1 MVASVRVLGGVLGS
15 QARGAW
21 LGQRFRL
28 VTAGALSAI
37 LVAGALVSW
46 SPASDAA
53 NNAPLKTCVN
63 LATGEF
69 RLQGRGVCNPVTEMP
84 HRWVALVDKEVSA
97 FSSRTLAQ
105 AVVLNTGGDTSGF
118 TKKDWAQLQE
128 LKAANVASSSGDTR
142 TSTVTGTGTE
152 TGTVSGSVVESASL
166 VAAVNANFVTCVNDV
181 TGVVRI
187 PVNGTCKQGSESKS
201 RWVAEAPLQKPVIES
216 GAPGIGQVTGV
227 RASNGEVTS
236 VSFSPPA
243 DVGSSPIT
251 SITLIAVPGGKS
263 VTISGGAAGIARF
276 VGLDPDVKYTF
287 LVVASNASGAGPRIP
302 AQLPDQT
309 PTPTPATAQT
319 QTPAI
324 TQTPALTQTP
334 TSGGGGST
342 GGGST
347 PAEAPGAAMTVAGT
361 AGNTTVAL
369 TWVTP
374 VDTGGAAIS
383 GYSVQVSTSSG
394 GSYVN
399 ATGCTSATSS
409 TSLLCTATGL
419 TNATTYYFKV
429 AAINSVGTG
438 AYSTASASI
447 TPAVTAPDA
456 ATTVAG
462 TPGNTTVALTWVTP
476 VDTGGA
482 AISGYS
488 VQVSTSS
495 GGSYVNATG
504 CTSATSSTSLLC
516 TATGLTNATTYYFK
530 VAAINSVGTGAYST
544 ASASITPTPT
554 APGAA
559 TTVAGT
565 AGNTTVALTWVT
577 PVDTGGAAISGY
589 SVQVSTS
596 SGGSYVNATGC
607 TSATSST
614 SLLCTATS
622 LTNATTY
629 YFKVAAINS
638 VGTGAYST
646 ASASIT
652 PVYALG
658 DTGPGGGLIFLI
670 SGGLTYE
677 MAPKTWSGSSS
688 DDTPILKWCNIE
700 NSNIT
705 GAVGTALGTG
715 SANTTAM
722 QSPACASGTAVSAR
736 AYLGGGLTDWFLPSK
751 SELNA
756 MCNYSRNPSSPALP
770 SVACS
775 GQQNLTFSSS
785 TYGFQ
790 QSFYWG
796 SSQDSTVGA
805 WGLGFDGVASE
816 YLTEKGTSLRIR
828 PIRAF

>member
-1 MVASVRVLGGVLGS
+1 MVASVRVVGGILGS

-28 VTAGALSAI
+28 VTAGALSTV

-53 NNAPLKTCVN
+53 NNASLKTCVN

-201 RWVAEAPLQKPVIES
+201 RWVAEAPLQKPVIQS

-276 VGLDPDVKYTF
+276 VGLDPDVKYKF

-309 PTPTPATAQT
+309 PTPTTSPTTTPATAQT
-319 QTPAI
+319 QTPA
-324 TQTPALTQTP
+324 TTQTP

-342 GGGST
+342 GGGGTT
-347 PAEAPGAAMTVAGT
+347 PAEAPGAATTVAGT

-369 TWVTP
+369 TWVAP

-394 GSYVN
+394 GSYAD

-438 AYSTASASI
+438 AYSTASSSI
-447 TPAVTAPDA
+447 TPTPTTPGA

-462 TPGNTTVALTWVTP
+462 TAGNTTVALTWVAP

-495 GGSYVNATG
+495 GGSYADATG

-544 ASASITPTPT
+544 ASS
-554 APGAA
+554 
-559 TTVAGT
+559 
-565 AGNTTVALTWVT
+565 
-577 PVDTGGAAISGY
+577 
-589 SVQVSTS
+589 
-596 SGGSYVNATGC
+596 
-607 TSATSST
+607 
-614 SLLCTATS
+614 
-622 LTNATTY
+622 
-629 YFKVAAINS
+629 
-638 VGTGAYST
+638 
-646 ASASIT
+646 SIT

-658 DTGPGGGLIFLI
+658 GTGPGGGLIFLI

-677 MAPKTWSGSSS
+677 MAPKTWSGASE
-688 DDTPILKWCNIE
+688 DPTMDWCN
-700 NSNIT
+700 NTSLSVT
-705 GAVGTALGTG
+705 GAGDTAVGTG
-715 SANTTAM
+715 SANTTAIDTACTSGAG
-722 QSPACASGTAVSAR
+722 QSAADYSAN
-736 AYLGGGLTDWFLPSK
+736 GLSDWSLPSK
-751 SELNA
+751 DELNA
-756 MCNYSRNPSSPALP
+756 MCNYSRNPVTP
-770 SVACS
+770 STGTCTG
-775 GQQNLTFSSS
+775 GQNGPFSSG
-785 TYGFQ
+785 TYGFAGVD
-790 QSFYWG
+790 YWS
-796 SSQDSTVGA
+796 SSQVDASLA
-805 WGLGFDGVASE
+805 WFQRFGDGGQIGGF
-816 YLTEKGTSLRIR
+816 KFGTARVR
-828 PIRAF
+828 PVRSF

>member
-1 MVASVRVLGGVLGS
+1 MVASVRVVGGILGS

-28 VTAGALSAI
+28 VTAGALSTV

-53 NNAPLKTCVN
+53 NNASLKTCVN

-201 RWVAEAPLQKPVIES
+201 RWVAEAPLQKPVIQS

-276 VGLDPDVKYTF
+276 VGLDPDVKYKF

-309 PTPTPATAQT
+309 PTPTTSPTTTPATAQT
-319 QTPAI
+319 QTPA
-324 TQTPALTQTP
+324 TTQTP

-342 GGGST
+342 GGGGTT
-347 PAEAPGAAMTVAGT
+347 PAEAPGAATTVAGT

-369 TWVTP
+369 TWVAP

-394 GSYVN
+394 GSYADV
-399 ATGCTSATSS
+399 TGCTSATSS

-438 AYSTASASI
+438 AYSTASS
-447 TPAVTAPDA
+447 
-456 ATTVAG
+456 
-462 TPGNTTVALTWVTP
+462 
-476 VDTGGA
+476 
-482 AISGYS
+482 
-488 VQVSTSS
+488 
-495 GGSYVNATG
+495 
-504 CTSATSSTSLLC
+504 
-516 TATGLTNATTYYFK
+516 
-530 VAAINSVGTGAYST
+530 
-544 ASASITPTPT
+544 
-554 APGAA
+554 
-559 TTVAGT
+559 
-565 AGNTTVALTWVT
+565 
-577 PVDTGGAAISGY
+577 
-589 SVQVSTS
+589 
-596 SGGSYVNATGC
+596 
-607 TSATSST
+607 
-614 SLLCTATS
+614 
-622 LTNATTY
+622 
-629 YFKVAAINS
+629 
-638 VGTGAYST
+638 
-646 ASASIT
+646 SIT

-658 DTGPGGGLIFLI
+658 GTGPGGGLIFLI

-677 MAPKTWSGSSS
+677 MAPKTWSGASE
-688 DDTPILKWCNIE
+688 DPTMDWCN
-700 NSNIT
+700 NTSLSVT
-705 GAVGTALGTG
+705 GAGDTAVGTG
-715 SANTTAM
+715 SANTTAIDTACTSGAG
-722 QSPACASGTAVSAR
+722 QSAADYSAN
-736 AYLGGGLTDWFLPSK
+736 GLSDWSLPSK
-751 SELNA
+751 DELNA
-756 MCNYSRNPSSPALP
+756 MCNYSRNPVTP
-770 SVACS
+770 STGTCTG
-775 GQQNLTFSSS
+775 GQNGPFSSG
-785 TYGFQ
+785 TYGFAGVD
-790 QSFYWG
+790 YWS
-796 SSQDSTVGA
+796 SSQVDASLA
-805 WGLGFDGVASE
+805 WFQRFGDGGQIGGF
-816 YLTEKGTSLRIR
+816 KFGTARVR
-828 PIRAF
+828 PVRSF